1 MTMTSSLSL
10 PPLPLS
16 PPLPPG
22 FSGSQTPP
30 TFNTEPQLPLAVL
43 PGDDL
48 TRFVMKKNGQRS
60 KPPKIGTGLAIVPTS
75 SSRRHRSSH
84 QRMGAMDI
92 TSGIDAKNYVN
103 SNHNDSFNPPPFSIV
118 ATIAGRLVHL
128 ASNTTDTYYILS
140 NTQRYTPT
148 MGDRVIGVVE
158 DTAGEYYRVN
168 ILGGHS
174 ALLHN
179 LNFEGASKRNRPRLD
194 PGSLVYCRVVRGV
207 DDTVKAVSGVDS
219 GKIVGGRVDPEVSC
233 KVGGGGGSS
242 ASTSNTFRSNDSMDD
257 DGGATRKDWTT
268 SECTYGP
275 LTSSPSSTS
284 TSFRVSLGLARTLL
298 LPTNE
303 TLSTLSKSKVP
314 FEICVGVNGL
324 IWVDAPAP
332 EIVIMIQNAI
342 RNGEAAGR
350 GMVGGMVKAMVKNL
364 RTQLE

>member
-1 MTMTSSLSL
+1 MTSSLL

-16 PPLPPG
+16 PPPPPG

-30 TFNTEPQLPLAVL
+30 TFNAEPQLPLAVL

-60 KPPKIGTGLAIVPTS
+60 SSNKPPKIGTGLAIVPTS
-75 SSRRHRSSH
+75 SSRRRRSSH
-84 QRMGAMDI
+84 QRKDAMDI
-92 TSGIDAKNYVN
+92 SDDNDDNNHGNTN
-103 SNHNDSFNPPPFSIV
+103 SNHPPPFSIV
-118 ATIAGRLVHL
+118 ATIAGRLVHH
-128 ASNTTDTYYILS
+128 ASNTTDTYYISS

-148 MGDRVIGVVE
+148 MGDRVIGIVE
-158 DTAGEYYRVN
+158 DTTGEYYRVN

-207 DDTVKAVSGVDS
+207 DDSVKAVSGGNS
-219 GKIVGGRVDPEVSC
+219 GKVVGGRVDPEVSC

-242 ASTSNTFRSNDSMDD
+242 AATTSNTFRSNDSMDD
-257 DGGATRKDWTT
+257 DGGAARKDWTT

-275 LTSSPSSTS
+275 LTSSPSSVS

-298 LPTNE
+298 LPNNE
-303 TLSTLSKSKVP
+303 TLSALSKSKVP

-342 RNGEAAGR
+342 RNGEAVGR

-364 RTQLE
+364 RTQVE